1 MRKYQGEIV
10 EDPDTGEQVLTFPDD
25 LMEHLGWREGDVLD
39 FQTNKYG
46 DVVIANLSKE
56 DE

>member
-1 MRKYQGEIV
+1 MRRYQGEIV

-25 LMEHLGWREGDVLD
+25 LMEHLGWKEGDELD

-46 DVVIANLSKE
+46 DIVIKNLTKE